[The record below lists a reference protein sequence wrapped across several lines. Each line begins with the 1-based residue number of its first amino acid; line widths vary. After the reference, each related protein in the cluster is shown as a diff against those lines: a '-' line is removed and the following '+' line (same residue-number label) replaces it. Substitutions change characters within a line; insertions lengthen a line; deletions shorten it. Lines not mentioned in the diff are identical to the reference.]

1 MMRNSQRGLYNLM
14 DGSPQVKD
22 QVGEGEHLSRLCAA
36 HLRGFHLSKPEV
48 ELSREKPGADLRVR
62 RVVRVVLRHA
72 RREGARH
79 LAQGPLNLK

>member
-1 MMRNSQRGLYNLM
+1 M

-22 QVGEGEHLSRLCAA
+22 QVREGEHLSRLRAA
-36 HLRGFHLSKPEV
+36 HLCGFHLSKPEV

-62 RVVRVVLRHA
+62 RVMRVVLRHA
-72 RREGARH
+72 CREGARH

>member
-1 MMRNSQRGLYNLM
+1 M

-62 RVVRVVLRHA
+62 RVMRVVLRHA
-72 RREGARH
+72 CREGARH
-79 LAQGPLNLK
+79 LAQGALNLR